1 MIVGQPGVYCE
12 QYMQRTI
19 RKSQRMLKTYN
30 LDLEFNENNHAP
42 PPQIRVAFSDGVG
55 TQSDDV
61 AVFKITIFWRNRDF
75 FTPLTL

>member
-1 MIVGQPGVYCE
+1 MKITTP
-12 QYMQRTI
+12 
-19 RKSQRMLKTYN
+19 
-30 LDLEFNENNHAP
+30 P